1 MKALNKLVKRLKELS
16 PSTLRELIVIVVI
29 LGLSVVVS
37 IPQLS
42 SDLKAAELQNEMLK
56 NDGYFRYAEPEEQG
70 MDKAVLEEGARS
82 LSKTSALSFIV
93 IRNGKIVYEK
103 YYDVKNANNVY
114 SVTKSFMSALIGIAV
129 REGYIGSENDTVE
142 KYLPEY
148 FKSLSDPRWKQITI
162 KHLLTMTPGFLEDL
176 NRWTSTDD
184 WVQATFALPL
194 EYDPGTRFQY
204 ANSASHLLS
213 VILTRATG
221 MSTRDFAD
229 KYLFGPLGIKCL
241 GWGVDPSG
249 FYTGYANLYIT
260 PYDLAKFGWLYYNQG
275 KWGNTQVVPREWAI
289 KSTEVQYDFNKEQD
303 SGYENGYGYKWWISS
318 ALGYHSFSALGYGG
332 QSITVFPD
340 LGIVVVI
347 TSNPDGTSIND
358 EQRIQFMKDCII
370 GALRK

>member
-318 ALGYHSFSALGYGG
+318 ASGYHSFSALGYGG